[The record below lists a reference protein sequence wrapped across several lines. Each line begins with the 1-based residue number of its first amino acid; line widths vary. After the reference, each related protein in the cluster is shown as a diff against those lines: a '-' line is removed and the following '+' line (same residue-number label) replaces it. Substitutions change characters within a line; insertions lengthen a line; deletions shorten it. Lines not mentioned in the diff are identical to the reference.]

1 MKILVADDSKMARKI
16 VIKTLNEVLCDENV
30 ILEATNGL
38 EALDMYKI
46 HTPAIIFLD
55 LTMPIMDGFEAL
67 AKIKDFDKD
76 AKVVV
81 VSADIQKISMDKVRN
96 LGAID
101 FIKKPI
107 NSPKMQTLLKKIS

>member
-16 VIKTLNEVLCDENV
+16 VMKTLRETIPTEHTFY
-30 ILEATNGL
+30 EATNGL
-38 EALDMYKI
+38 EAFEMYKEQQ
-46 HTPAIIFLD
+46 PNVLFLD
-55 LTMPIMDGFEAL
+55 LTMPVMDGFEAL
-67 AKIKDFDKD
+67 AKIKEYDKE

-81 VSADIQKISMDKVRN
+81 VSADIQKTSMDTVRE

-107 NSPKMQTLLKKIS
+107 SSGKVETILKKIS